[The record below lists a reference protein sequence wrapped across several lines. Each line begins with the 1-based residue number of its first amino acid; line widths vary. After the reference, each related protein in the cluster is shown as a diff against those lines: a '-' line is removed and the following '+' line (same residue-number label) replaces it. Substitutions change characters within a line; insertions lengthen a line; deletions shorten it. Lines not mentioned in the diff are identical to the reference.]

1 MRASKKTIDM
11 KGEAMTTIDQISH
24 FIHNNV
30 IGKTLKTEDTVYQL
44 EEGKLEGVY
53 TDEMFFSDLLIFNT
67 GLRFNMTTITHE
79 KIYYLDTDK
88 GRNGIKK
95 DFTGVSVFH
104 YQLAK
109 RKSTSQIT
117 GIMSLISSTVSDH
130 TMEGIA
136 YGVYDLELENQQ
148 LGWKEQQL
156 LYRDMPTDKDDFRP
170 VAFDAK
176 AHFFVENQKLMFEY
190 APTYYD
196 VDPTNLQRI
205 LSKDQYPVFLTKE
218 L

>member
-1 MRASKKTIDM
+1 
-11 KGEAMTTIDQISH
+11 MTTIDQINH
-24 FIHNNV
+24 FIQNYV
-30 IGKTLKTEDTVYQL
+30 IGKTLKTDDTIYQL

-53 TDEMFFSDLLIFNT
+53 TDEMFFSDLLIFNS
-67 GLRFNMTTITHE
+67 GLKFNMTTVTHE
-79 KIYYLDTDK
+79 KIYYLDADK
-88 GRNGIKK
+88 NRSGIKK

-117 GIMSLISSTVSDH
+117 GIMSLISSTVPDH

-136 YGVYDLELENQQ
+136 YGVYDLELKNKE
-148 LGWKEQQL
+148 LCWKEQQL
-156 LYRDMPTDKDDFRP
+156 LYRDMPTDKDDFRS
-170 VAFDAK
+170 VAFDAE
-176 AHFFVENQKLMFEY
+176 ARFFIENQKSRFEY
-190 APTYYD
+190 VPTYYH
-196 VDPTNLQRI
+196 VDPVNLQKK

>member
-1 MRASKKTIDM
+1 
-11 KGEAMTTIDQISH
+11 MTTMDQIHH
-24 FIHNNV
+24 FIQNDV
-30 IGKTLKTEDTVYQL
+30 IGKTLKTDDTIYQL

-67 GLRFNMTTITHE
+67 GLRFNMTTVTHE
-79 KIYYLDTDK
+79 KIYYLDADK
-88 GRNGIKK
+88 NHSGIKK

-117 GIMSLISSTVSDH
+117 GIMSLISSTVPDH

-136 YGVYDLELENQQ
+136 YGVYDLVLENKQ
-148 LGWKEQQL
+148 LCWKEQQL
-156 LYRDMPTDKDDFRP
+156 LYRDMPTDKDDFRS
-170 VAFDAK
+170 VAFDARVC
-176 AHFFVENQKLMFEY
+176 FFIENQKVRFEY
-190 APTYYD
+190 VPTYYD
-196 VDPTNLQRI
+196 VNPVNLQKI